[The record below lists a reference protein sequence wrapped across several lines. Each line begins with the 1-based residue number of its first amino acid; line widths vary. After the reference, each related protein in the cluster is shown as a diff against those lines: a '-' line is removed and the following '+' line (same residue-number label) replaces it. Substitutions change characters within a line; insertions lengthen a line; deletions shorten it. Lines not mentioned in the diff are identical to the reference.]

1 LAQAAG
7 ILDKLSA
14 LGEGE
19 EVTEDVVVEMDAMS
33 KRLLRRQRGRG
44 EKEVAGEKESGASRE
59 QLLFELREKLAVVGA
74 AKDGTSLGTY
84 SLLNEVKDKGL
95 VAADPQLVQV
105 GRVRGLSRRGA
116 AKVCLATLIS
126 LPPHFLARTR

>member
-1 LAQAAG
+1 
-7 ILDKLSA
+7 LDKLST

-105 GRVRGLSRRGA
+105 SPMFESLMRDA
-116 AKVCLATLIS
+116 AGV
-126 LPPHFLARTR
+126 

>member
-1 LAQAAG
+1 
-7 ILDKLSA
+7 LDKLST

-44 EKEVAGEKESGASRE
+44 EKEVVGEKESGASRE

-105 GRVRGLSRRGA
+105 GLMS
-116 AKVCLATLIS
+116 
-126 LPPHFLARTR
+126 